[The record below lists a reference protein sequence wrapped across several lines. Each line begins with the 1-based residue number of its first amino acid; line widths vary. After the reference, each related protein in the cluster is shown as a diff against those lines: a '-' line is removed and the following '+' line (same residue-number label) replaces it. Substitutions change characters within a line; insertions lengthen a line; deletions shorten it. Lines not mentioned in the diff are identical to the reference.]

1 MLTTI
6 AVGNYLKLSNKDQTV
21 VYRFQNFHIGQNAEY
36 DGFTWSFLPFG
47 FSGVSV
53 NRNGDNTSAN
63 LVFPNNQLSRNWGV
77 QAVTE
82 RWLANV
88 LVMSLDP
95 DDRTTGTLMHQY
107 FGQVATGNWDETS
120 LQLQLNTVLD
130 AVGSDVP
137 GRRLTQ
143 SLIGNIPVSSNV
155 RLS

>member
-1 MLTTI
+1 VTTI
-6 AVGNYLKLSNKDQTV
+6 AVGNYLKLTNKFQRV
-21 VYRFQNFHIGQNAEY
+21 VYRFQNFHISQNAEY

-53 NRNGDNTSAN
+53 NRNGDNTSAS
-63 LVFPNNQLSRNWGV
+63 LVFPNNQLSRSWGA

-95 DDRTTGTLMHQY
+95 DDRTTGTMMHQY
-107 FGQVATGNWDETS
+107 FGQVAAGDWDETS
-120 LQLQLNTVLD
+120 LQLDLNTVLD
-130 AVGSDVP
+130 AVGADVP
-137 GRRLTQ
+137 SRRLTQ

>member
-1 MLTTI
+1 MTTI
-6 AVGNYLKLSNKDQTV
+6 AVGNYLKLTNKAQTL
-21 VYRFQNFHIGQNAEY
+21 VYRFQNFHIGQDAEY
-36 DGFTWSFLPFG
+36 DGFTWGFLPFG

-53 NRNGDNTSAN
+53 NRTGDNTSAD
-63 LVFPNNQLSRNWGV
+63 LVFPNNQLSRSWGV
-77 QAVTE
+77 EAVTE

-95 DDRTTGTLMHQY
+95 DDRTAGTLMHQY
-107 FGQVATGNWDETS
+107 FGQVASGNWDETS

-130 AVGSDVP
+130 SVGSDVP

>member
-1 MLTTI
+1 MTTI
-6 AVGNYLKLSNKDQTV
+6 AVGNYLKLTNKFQKV
-21 VYRFQNFHIGQNAEY
+21 VYRFQNFHISQNAEY
-36 DGFTWSFLPFG
+36 DGFTWGFLPFG

-53 NRNGDNTSAN
+53 NRNGDNTSAS
-63 LVFPNNQLSRNWGV
+63 LVFPNNQLSRSWGA

-95 DDRTTGTLMHQY
+95 DDRTTGTMMHQY
-107 FGQVATGNWDETS
+107 FGQVAAGDWDETS
-120 LQLQLNTVLD
+120 LQLDLNTVLD
-130 AVGSDVP
+130 AVGADVP
-137 GRRLTQ
+137 SRRLTQ

>member
-1 MLTTI
+1 MTTL

-53 NRNGDNTSAN
+53 NRTGDNTSAS
-63 LVFPNNQLSRNWGV
+63 LVFPNNELSRAWGLE
-77 QAVTE
+77 AVTE

-88 LVMSLDP
+88 FVMNLDP

-107 FGQVATGNWDETS
+107 IGQIASGSWEDAT
-120 LQLQLNTVLD
+120 LNLEANTILD
-130 AVGSDVP
+130 SVGSDVP
-137 GRRLTQ
+137 LRRLTQ
-143 SLIGNIPVSSNV
+143 NLIGNIPVSSNV
-155 RLS
+155 RLR

>member
-1 MLTTI
+1 MTTI
-6 AVGNYLKLSNKDQTV
+6 AVGNYLKLSNPDQTI
-21 VYRFQNFHIGQNAEY
+21 VYRFQNFHIGQNAQY
-36 DGFTWSFLPFG
+36 DGSDWSFLPFG

-53 NRNGDNTSAN
+53 NRSGDNTSAS
-63 LVFPNNQLSRNWGV
+63 LVFPNNQLSRGWGV

-107 FGQVATGNWDETS
+107 FGQTAAGNWDETS
-120 LQLQLNTVLD
+120 LQINLNTILD
-130 AVGSDVP
+130 SVGSDVP
-137 GRRLTQ
+137 MRRLTQ

>member
-1 MLTTI
+1 MTTL

-53 NRNGDNTSAN
+53 NRTGDNTSAS
-63 LVFPNNQLSRNWGV
+63 LVFPNNELSRAWGLE
-77 QAVTE
+77 AVTE

-88 LVMSLDP
+88 FVMNLDP

-107 FGQVATGNWDETS
+107 IGQIASGAWEDAT
-120 LQLQLNTVLD
+120 LNLEANTILD
-130 AVGSDVP
+130 SVGSDVP
-137 GRRLTQ
+137 LRRLTQ
-143 SLIGNIPVSSNV
+143 NLIGNIPVTSNV
-155 RLS
+155 RLR

>member
-1 MLTTI
+1 MTTL

-53 NRNGDNTSAN
+53 NRTGDNTSAS
-63 LVFPNNQLSRNWGV
+63 LVFPNNELSRAWGLE
-77 QAVTE
+77 AVTE

-88 LVMSLDP
+88 FVMNLDP

-107 FGQVATGNWDETS
+107 VGQVAGGSWEDAT
-120 LQLQLNTVLD
+120 LNLEANTILD
-130 AVGSDVP
+130 SVGSDVP
-137 GRRLTQ
+137 LRRLTQ
-143 SLIGNIPVSSNV
+143 NLIGNIPVTSNV
-155 RLS
+155 RLR

>member
-1 MLTTI
+1 MTTI
-6 AVGNYLKLSNKDQTV
+6 AVGNYLKLTNKAQTV
-21 VYRFQNFHIGQNAEY
+21 VYRFQNFHIGENAEY

-53 NRNGDNTSAN
+53 NRTGDNTSAD
-63 LVFPNNQLSRNWGV
+63 LVFPNNQLSRSWGID
-77 QAVTE
+77 AVTE

-95 DDRTTGTLMHQY
+95 NDRTAGTLMHQY
-107 FGQVATGNWDETS
+107 FGQVAAGNWNETS

>member
-1 MLTTI
+1 MTTI
-6 AVGNYLKLSNKDQTV
+6 AVGNYLKLTNKDQTV
-21 VYRFQNFHIGQNAEY
+21 VYRFQNFYIDFNAEY
-36 DGFTWSFLPFG
+36 DGFSWSFLPFG

-53 NRNGDNTSAN
+53 NRNGDNTSAS

>member
-1 MLTTI
+1 MTTI
-6 AVGNYLKLSNKDQTV
+6 AVGNYLKLSSKDQTV

-36 DGFTWSFLPFG
+36 DGFTWSVLPFG

-53 NRNGDNTSAN
+53 NRNGDNTSAS
-63 LVFPNNQLSRNWGV
+63 LVFPNNQISRNWGV
-77 QAVTE
+77 QTVTE

-88 LVMSLDP
+88 LVVNLDP

-107 FGQVATGNWDETS
+107 FGQVAAGNWDETT
-120 LQLQLNTVLD
+120 LQLDLNTILD

>member
-1 MLTTI
+1 MTTI

-53 NRNGDNTSAN
+53 NRNGDNTSAS
-63 LVFPNNQLSRNWGV
+63 LVFPNNQLSRSWGA

-82 RWLANV
+82 RWLATV

-95 DDRTTGTLMHQY
+95 DDRTTGTLMHQN
-107 FGQVATGNWDETS
+107 FGQVAAGNWDETS
-120 LQLQLNTVLD
+120 LQIDLNTILD

-137 GRRLTQ
+137 TRRLTQ

>member
-1 MLTTI
+1 MTTI
-6 AVGNYLKLSNKDQTV
+6 AVGNYLKLINKYQSV
-21 VYRFQNFHIGQNAEY
+21 VYRFQNFHIGQNAQY
-36 DGFTWSFLPFG
+36 DGFTWNFLPFG

-53 NRNGDNTSAN
+53 NRTGDNTSAS
-63 LVFPNNQLSRNWGV
+63 LVFPNNQLSRYWGA

-95 DDRTTGTLMHQY
+95 DDRTTGTMMHQY
-107 FGQVATGNWDETS
+107 FGQIAAGDWDETS
-120 LQLQLNTVLD
+120 LQLDLNTVLD
-130 AVGSDVP
+130 AVGADVP
-137 GRRLTQ
+137 SRRLTQ

>member
-1 MLTTI
+1 MTTI
-6 AVGNYLKLSNKDQTV
+6 AVGNYLKLSSKDQTV

-53 NRNGDNTSAN
+53 NRNGDNTSAS
-63 LVFPNNQLSRNWGV
+63 LVFPNNQISRNWGV
-77 QAVTE
+77 QTVTE

-88 LVMSLDP
+88 LVVNLDP

-107 FGQVATGNWDETS
+107 FGQVAAGNWDETT
-120 LQLQLNTVLD
+120 LQLDLNTILD